1 MVSLRKF
8 KFKQASQLSRGSGKI
23 RATSKTKSLSGNL
36 ICEHNSGSESDES
49 GMLNVEC

>member
-1 MVSLRKF
+1 MLSLRKF
-8 KFKQASQLSRGSGKI
+8 KQASLLSRVSGKI

-36 ICEHNSGSESDES
+36 MCEHNSGSGSES